1 MKKKLSLW
9 FSILVVLS
17 NFIMFLAAVLIAGN
31 SVYESECNNL
41 IQATKV
47 VANIYKINGAL
58 TKDVDSQY
66 RISIISKD
74 GNVIAD
80 SYLDEVSSLPN
91 HLNRPEIIKANEDE
105 PLVFIRHSDSLD
117 CDMFFYAE
125 KINLSD
131 GDYFFVRISSPASN
145 FISYL
150 KKSMVI
156 AILIL
161 IISSIIAIY
170 LSSKVSKKVT
180 QQFSNIKESIKCVN
194 DEKFSKIKLDNDYPE
209 IRSIVQ
215 EINDLENKILKQ
227 INDAKFEQNKLSS
240 IIANINEGIL
250 VLNGNGIIELANYE
264 FLDIF
269 NYKKDCVG
277 KNYLNIISSLKLC
290 EDINEVINNKKI
302 ERYTLRIDNNFYLT
316 TLKRI
321 ESEISL
327 TNFLVIVILT
337 DITNSVENANM
348 RSEFFANASHE
359 LKTPLTVIRGFNDIM
374 AMQNTNENLV
384 KPILQ
389 IDKETKRM
397 QNLVNDM
404 LKLSTLENET
414 NFERIEIDLN
424 KIAFE
429 IVDSLK
435 NEISKKGIEVI
446 IEGKAIY
453 SANYNHMFELE
464 KNLIEN
470 AVRYNCDNGKINI
483 DIKDQGQK
491 VVFEVRDTGIGIAK
505 EDQKRIFERFY
516 RVEKSRSRQT
526 GGTGLGLAIVKH
538 ICILYGADIK
548 IDSSLGKGTIIT
560 VIFEK

>member
-41 IQATKV
+41 IQTTKV

-145 FISYL
+145 F
-150 KKSMVI
+150 
-156 AILIL
+156 
-161 IISSIIAIY
+161 
-170 LSSKVSKKVT
+170 T

-302 ERYTLRIDNNFYLT
+302 ERYTL
-316 TLKRI
+316 RI

-483 DIKDQGQK
+483 NIKDQGQK

-548 IDSSLGKGTIIT
+548 IDSSLEKGTIIT